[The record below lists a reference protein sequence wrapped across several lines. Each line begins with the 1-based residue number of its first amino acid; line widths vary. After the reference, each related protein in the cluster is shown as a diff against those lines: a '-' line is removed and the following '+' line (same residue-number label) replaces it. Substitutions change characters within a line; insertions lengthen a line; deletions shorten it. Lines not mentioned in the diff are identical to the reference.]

1 MIVLTDNTLKS
12 IYIQVYSG
20 FNKKKNHW
28 IRKMILS
35 RDILLEFKS
44 VFNFLII
51 KKIYLFIT
59 VFFITFLIYPNYFE
73 KVPTWNFFTFN
84 SQSTN

>member
-28 IRKMILS
+28 IRKIILS
-35 RDILLEFKS
+35 RDILFEFKS

-51 KKIYLFIT
+51 KKNLS
-59 VFFITFLIYPNYFE
+59 L
-73 KVPTWNFFTFN
+73 
-84 SQSTN
+84 